1 MATCNVLTSSKLYE
15 PSVYSP
21 PRRQYH
27 QITQDYNE
35 SLKALWTYMK
45 PAGIPCFNLDMLEEL
60 HHNVKQIEQN
70 DGMIFHEGAWRP
82 INYCIFASRSPKV
95 FNLGGDLALF
105 IELIKNRDRDALMNY
120 GRLCIEGLHTRING
134 YNSSVIT
141 ITMVQGDAFGGGLE
155 FALSSN
161 IIVAE
166 QGTRLGFPEI
176 LFNLFPGMGAYT
188 LLYRKVG
195 MKITEELI
203 SSGNI
208 YKAEDLE
215 KMGVVDIL
223 VPPGEAEKSVF
234 ELIQKQKKHVNA
246 SKAIY
251 DCRRYTDPIKYEE
264 FEKIICTW
272 VDAAMR
278 LNDQDLHMMRRL
290 VYSQRHQQEQKLAAS
305 RAGDTLSPSLIAA

>member
-1 MATCNVLTSSKLYE
+1 MTACNVLTSSE
-15 PSVYSP
+15 HDESSVYSP

-35 SLKALWTYMK
+35 SLKALWTYLK
-45 PAGIPCFNLDMLEEL
+45 PAGVPCFNLDMLEEL

-70 DGMIFHEGAWRP
+70 DGMIFHEGSWKP
-82 INYCIFASRSPKV
+82 INYCVFASRSPKV

-105 IELIKNRDRDALMNY
+105 IELIKNRDRDALMHY

-141 ITMVQGDAFGGGLE
+141 ISMVQGDAFGGGLE

-161 IIVAE
+161 ILVAE

-203 SSGNI
+203 ASGNT

-246 SKAIY
+246 LKSIY
-251 DCRRYTDPIKYEE
+251 DCRRYTDPVRYEE
-264 FEKIICTW
+264 FEKIIKIW
-272 VDAAMR
+272 VDAALR

-290 VYSQRHQQEQKLAAS
+290 VYSQRNQLEQKLAAQ
-305 RAGDTLSPSLIAA
+305 RADYALNPDLVAA